1 MKAATHSRIPRL
13 VTSTALAL
21 SLGAVMAPSALAGNQ
36 QATTP
41 YGTFTCTDGRT
52 FDITGMPSPRFP
64 IQVGFMDGRGVV
76 ARWFDQSFRAEIV
89 APEKVAAAAEAF
101 APDPFSGPA
110 NNSRRAS
117 TPDLSGLATCTSTQD
132 ALSWWMLDAETAGLF
147 GLDESFAGTLV
158 EVHEESSLTVY
169 INAKQVAAR

>member
-1 MKAATHSRIPRL
+1 MNATTRSRIPRL
-13 VTSTALAL
+13 VTSTDLAL
-21 SLGAVMAPSALAGNQ
+21 TLGAVMAPSALAGNQ

-64 IQVGFMDGRGVV
+64 IQVGFMSGRGVV

-89 APEKVAAAAEAF
+89 APAEVVPDAEVF
-101 APDPFSGPA
+101 APDPFSGA
-110 NNSRRAS
+110 VNSSRRAS
-117 TPDLSGLATCTSTQD
+117 TPDLSGLATCSSTQD
-132 ALSWWMLDAETAGLF
+132 ALSWWVLDAETAAMF
-147 GLDESFAGTLV
+147 GLDESFAGTSV